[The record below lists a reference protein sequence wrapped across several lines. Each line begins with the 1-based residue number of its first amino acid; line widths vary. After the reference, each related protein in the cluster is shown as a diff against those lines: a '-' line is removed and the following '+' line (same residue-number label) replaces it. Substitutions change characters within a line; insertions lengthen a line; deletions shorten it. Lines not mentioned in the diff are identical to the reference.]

1 MAQLFISYRSSDG
14 RDKATAL
21 ARDLGAVFGDEE
33 VFLDKDDLRAGIRW
47 RDEIARTMQAR
58 PVLLLLLT
66 PQLLAAAD
74 HAGRLRIADPEDP
87 VRRELSDALAGGA
100 HIIPLL
106 CDGVDAPPPATD
118 LPAPFD
124 RIGEFTWR
132 PLRAYDWSHDIL
144 RLLADLRALGIVP
157 ARQLPPDVS
166 ALPPATAHPAPPAPP
181 APPSSRRPRWL
192 LPAAAAATLLAIG
205 VGGYAL
211 QRPPA
216 ASHEPVASNK
226 TAAPAAN
233 DTGKVSGRWLATLGA
248 DEQLDLALRHSGEVL
263 ELNSRPLSIAQ
274 RADWADYRSFWR
286 ERFGSDLDFVS
297 YRGKGS
303 ASSLPGDALVID
315 VALQIVSSPGDT
327 LVDSG
332 NLHATLSSDGRTM
345 TGSLWLNSKQAER
358 PLRLVQTAKA
368 K

>member
-74 HAGRLRIADPEDP
+74 HAGCLRIADPEDP

-157 ARQLPPDVS
+157 TRQLPQS
-166 ALPPATAHPAPPAPP
+166 NTGAAPPATAQP

-216 ASHEPVASNK
+216 APHEPAAPNK
-226 TAAPAAN
+226 TAPPAAN
-233 DTGKVSGRWLATLGA
+233 DTGNVSGRWLATLGA
-248 DEQLDLALRHSGEVL
+248 DEQLDLALRHSGEDL

-303 ASSLPGDALVID
+303 ASSLPGDNLVID

-332 NLHATLSSDGRTM
+332 NLHATLSADGTTM
-345 TGSLWLNSKQAER
+345 TGTLWLNSKQAER